1 LRETIGRLV
10 EELLGKKNSAKEDER
25 IAAEQQ
31 EIAAQKEA
39 DLSEER
45 RKIAAEKRRLAAE
58 RQRIKDESAK
68 KQEFQTYEKS
78 DTKFRALIGSGSSGQ
93 TSFNDTSIY
102 LVWGKWGFGL
112 SSFSLETTPSGG
124 QKVEVQNQSLDITYD
139 YMDDITL
146 TSFLDDTTLTLG
158 LGIITNGEA
167 KSSAF
172 GTSST
177 TVSGY
182 RFLSYLGKSFGK
194 WEMLGGYQY
203 STYSYEKLSS
213 ANDYSA
219 SGGLFVIGFGME
231 F

>member
-1 LRETIGRLV
+1 
-10 EELLGKKNSAKEDER
+10 LGKGNSAREDER
-25 IAAEQQ
+25 IAAEKRRI
-31 EIAAQKEA
+31 EAQKEA

-68 KQEFQTYEKS
+68 KQEFQSYEKS

-93 TSFNDTSIY
+93 TNYNNTSLYFI
-102 LVWGKWGFGL
+102 LGKWGFGL
-112 SSFSLETTPSGG
+112 SNFSLETTSSRGH
-124 QKVEVQNQSLDITYD
+124 KFEIQNQSLDFTYD
-139 YMDDITL
+139 YMEDITL

-167 KSSAF
+167 KSTAF
-172 GTSST
+172 VKSST

-182 RFLSYLGKSFGK
+182 RFLSYLGKNFGK
-194 WEMLGGYQY
+194 WELLGGYQY
-203 STYSYEKLSS
+203 STFSYEILAS
-213 ANDYSA
+213 ANVYSA
-219 SGGLFVIGFGME
+219 SGGLMVIGLGKE